1 MNSRDL
7 LDLCFRNLFRR
18 RARTLLAVIGVVVG
32 TCAIVVML
40 SIGYGLTAN
49 FQEQIES
56 YGNLHLIQVS
66 ANGGSGV
73 NADKNDLKGIINDK
87 TLKTMGEI
95 KGVDAVTPV
104 VSEYMTVAVGKKVTQ
119 TEFVGI
125 DAEVFEKFNYEIGE
139 GRMLRPS
146 DKNGVLFG
154 NNVPM
159 WLYNPNKNDWSDEPE
174 DVVDEKLVITAD
186 WEYGMKKKS
195 SDPDK
200 ITYPE
205 FKGKGVGVLA
215 SENDESSYRVYMN
228 IGDLEE
234 IIAANKKARKENTTA
249 NGRQGKTYDQAW
261 VYVSDINE
269 VEDIIEILKDD
280 MGYYTYSATDW
291 LNAMQDTARMIQG
304 VLGGIGGISLFVAAL
319 GITNTMIMSIYERT
333 KEIGV
338 MKVIGA
344 NLKDIRK
351 MFLIEAGLI
360 GFGGG
365 LIGLA
370 LSYLISFLMNTVLVG
385 VIGSIFSDI
394 GGYGSSVSIIPWYI
408 AVGALAFAT
417 FVGVAA
423 GYGPARRAMN
433 LSALE
438 SLRNE

>member
-1 MNSRDL
+1 MNNRDL

-32 TCAIVVML
+32 TCAIVVMM

-66 ANGGSGV
+66 SNGNNGVANQ
-73 NADKNDLKGIINDK
+73 DDLKGIINDK
-87 TLKTMGEI
+87 TLKTMSEI
-95 KGVDAVTPV
+95 KGVDAVTPII
-104 VSEYMTVAVGKKVTQ
+104 SENMTVAVGKKVTQ

-125 DAEVFEKFNYEIGE
+125 DADVLEKFNYEVSE
-139 GRMLRPS
+139 GRMLKAT

-159 WLYNPNKNDWSDEPE
+159 WFYNPNKNDWSEEPE
-174 DVVDEKLVITAD
+174 KVVGEKLVITAD

-195 SDPDK
+195 SDSDK
-200 ITYPE
+200 IQYPE
-205 FKGKGVGVLA
+205 FKGKGIGVLA
-215 SENDESSYRVYMN
+215 AENDESAYRVYMN
-228 IGDLEE
+228 MADLEE
-234 IIAANKKARKENTTA
+234 IIAANKKARKDNSSST
-249 NGRQGKTYDQAW
+249 NRRLGKTYDQAW
-261 VYVSDINE
+261 VYVGEISD
-269 VEDIIEILKDD
+269 VEDVIKVLKED
-280 MGYYTYSATDW
+280 MGYYTYSPTDW
-291 LNAMQDTARMIQG
+291 LNAMQDTANMIQA

-365 LIGLA
+365 VIGLA
-370 LSYLISFLMNTVLVG
+370 LSYLISFLMNTVLINVM
-385 VIGSIFSDI
+385 GSFLSEL
-394 GGYGSSVSIIPWYI
+394 GGYGSSVSIIPWYV
-408 AVGALAFAT
+408 ALGALAFAT

>member
-159 WLYNPNKNDWSDEPE
+159 WFYNPNKNDWSDEPE

-234 IIAANKKARKENTTA
+234 IIAANKKARKENTAT
-249 NGRQGKTYDQAW
+249 NGRQGKTYTQAW

-269 VEDIIEILKDD
+269 VEDIIEILKND

>member
-32 TCAIVVML
+32 TCASVVML

-159 WLYNPNKNDWSDEPE
+159 WFYNPNKNDWSDEPE

-228 IGDLEE
+228 IDDLEE
-234 IIAANKKARKENTTA
+234 IIAANKKARK
-249 NGRQGKTYDQAW
+249 
-261 VYVSDINE
+261 
-269 VEDIIEILKDD
+269 
-280 MGYYTYSATDW
+280 
-291 LNAMQDTARMIQG
+291 
-304 VLGGIGGISLFVAAL
+304 
-319 GITNTMIMSIYERT
+319 
-333 KEIGV
+333 
-338 MKVIGA
+338 
-344 NLKDIRK
+344 
-351 MFLIEAGLI
+351 
-360 GFGGG
+360 
-365 LIGLA
+365 
-370 LSYLISFLMNTVLVG
+370 
-385 VIGSIFSDI
+385 
-394 GGYGSSVSIIPWYI
+394 
-408 AVGALAFAT
+408 
-417 FVGVAA
+417 
-423 GYGPARRAMN
+423 
-433 LSALE
+433 
-438 SLRNE
+438 